1 MVSSALGQFF
11 TPAWVVSAMWSLR
24 RRRGRVLEPC
34 CGDGAFL
41 REGMDSSI
49 VALEKDISL
58 SSPAGVLRVDFFDY
72 PTSEKF
78 ETIIGNPPYVRNRW
92 ISADTRAKIAAGG
105 YAELFDGHANL
116 YLYFIYKS
124 VQHLRAGGE
133 LIFIT
138 PRDFVKTTG
147 ARKLNEYLYNEGSI
161 THFHDFGDER
171 IFSGAMPNCAVWRFE
186 RSRASRLLD
195 DGREFLC
202 LDGQIYFLNG
212 LDSDTKEDSRASGR
226 RRLGDDFEVRVGAVS
241 GADEIFTNAKHGEIE
256 FVCSRT
262 RSTGELRRMI
272 YEGDPRFLL
281 PHKSRLLS
289 RRIRRF
295 DESNWWQW
303 GRGYPERLG
312 ERIYVNNKTRVSE
325 PFFVHDA
332 PAFDGSVLALFPR
345 HRDIDLDAACAR
357 LNRIDW
363 HSMGFMTG
371 GRYLFSQR
379 SLEAARALKQ
389 H

>member
-1 MVSSALGQFF
+1 MVASALGQFF
-11 TPAWVVSAMWSLR
+11 TPPWVVSAMWSLR
-24 RRRGRVLEPC
+24 RNRGRVLEPC

-41 REGMDSSI
+41 REVQDSSI
-49 VALEKDISL
+49 VALEKDSGL
-58 SSPAGVLRVDFFDY
+58 SASAGVLHIDFFDY

-78 ETIIGNPPYVRNRW
+78 DTIIGNPPYVRNRW
-92 ISADTRAKIAAGG
+92 ISSDTRGKIESGG
-105 YAELFDGHANL
+105 YADIFDGHANL

-124 VQHLRAGGE
+124 VQHLREGGE

-147 ARKLNEYLYNEGSI
+147 ASRLNEYLYDEGSI
-161 THFHDFGDER
+161 THFRDFGDER
-171 IFSGAMPNCAVWRFE
+171 LFSGALPNCAVWRFE
-186 RSRASRLLD
+186 RSRTSRLLE

-202 LDGQIYFLNG
+202 LDGQIYFLDGMG
-212 LDSDTKEDSRASGR
+212 LDAGRDNGVIRR

-241 GADEIFTNAKHGEIE
+241 GADDVFTNPRYGDIE

-272 YEGDPRFLL
+272 YGRNSRVLL

-303 GRGYPERLG
+303 GRGYPNRTG
-312 ERIYVNNKTRVSE
+312 ERIYVNSKTRISE

-332 PAFDGSVLALFPR
+332 TAFDGSVLALFPR
-345 HRDIDLDAACAR
+345 RRGINLDKACAR
-357 LNRIDW
+357 LNRVDW
-363 HSMGFMTG
+363 RSMGFMTG

-379 SLEAARALKQ
+379 SLEATFC
-389 H
+389 

>member
-1 MVSSALGQFF
+1 MVSNALGQFF
-11 TPAWVVSAMWSLR
+11 TPPSVVSAMWSLR
-24 RRRGRVLEPC
+24 RRQGRVLEPC

-41 REGMDSSI
+41 RDRQDSSI
-49 VALEKDISL
+49 VAVEKDCSL
-58 SSPAGVLRVDFFDY
+58 HSPSGVMRVDFFDY

-78 ETIIGNPPYVRNRW
+78 DTIIGNPPYVRNRW

-105 YAELFDGHANL
+105 YSELFDGHANL

-124 VQHLRAGGE
+124 VQHLREGGE

-161 THFHDFGDER
+161 THFRDFGDER

-186 RSRASRLLD
+186 RSRDSRLLE

-202 LDGQIYFLNG
+202 LDGQIYFLDRSAPEAG
-212 LDSDTKEDSRASGR
+212 DSRAIRR

-241 GADEIFTNAKHGEIE
+241 GADEVFTNAKHGDIE

-262 RSTGELRRMI
+262 RSTGELRPMI
-272 YEGDPRFLL
+272 YSRNSRVLR
-281 PHKSRLLS
+281 PHKARLLS

-303 GRGYPERLG
+303 GRGYPLRTG
-312 ERIYVNNKTRVSE
+312 ERIYVNSKTRVSE

-332 PAFDGSVLALFPR
+332 PAFDGSVLALFPKR
-345 HRDIDLDAACAR
+345 KGINLAQACAK

-379 SLEAARALKQ
+379 SLEAAIVQ
-389 H
+389 